1 MNMAKINQEALK
13 RLEKIVLKGYPAR
26 ELFIAARDETNGN
39 IYLIF
44 DGTRV
49 YKLTENLVFVDVTK
63 ADTMPIES
71 VERIFN
77 DGLHVDARFNGEIRE
92 ILKDKKVVRARKLV
106 AENGAFA
113 WVNEKFFD
121 LFDKDATFKIK
132 NETGTVVVYESGEK
146 CGLVL
151 PIRVKD

>member
-1 MNMAKINQEALK
+1 MNIAKINQEALK
-13 RLEKIVLKGYPAR
+13 RLEKIVLKGYTGR
-26 ELFIAARDETNGN
+26 ELFIAARDETNRD
-39 IYLIF
+39 IYFIF

-49 YKLTENLVFVDVTK
+49 YKLPESMVFVDVTK

-71 VERIFN
+71 VERIIN
-77 DGLHVDARFNGEIRE
+77 DDLHVDARFNGEIWE
-92 ILKDKKVVRARKLV
+92 VVKDKKVVRARKLV
-106 AENGAFA
+106 SENGAFA

-132 NETGTVVVYESGEK
+132 NETSTVVVYECGEK
-146 CGLVL
+146 VGLVL